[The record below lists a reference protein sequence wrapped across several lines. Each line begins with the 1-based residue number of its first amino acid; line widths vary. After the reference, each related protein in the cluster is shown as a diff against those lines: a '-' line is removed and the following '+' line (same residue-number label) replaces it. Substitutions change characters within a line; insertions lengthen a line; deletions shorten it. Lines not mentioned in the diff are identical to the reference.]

1 MGLWLKQGDDII
13 PVSGGGGGGT
23 FEGEHVLT
31 GDPDDPPTGW
41 EEGQLLWDGNTT
53 AYNGDEINNDPN
65 HTHESAYLSLDG
77 GTLTGDLQVDGALR
91 VGAGKRYFKTDG
103 TTTHSIV
110 GDDATARPLLEGRS
124 QNEEGTEVRAWYV
137 GYGYAASNNPGLQL
151 YATGE
156 TRFYNR
162 YWGDDT
168 QLTMLVKPTGVR
180 VTGDLQVDGAATV
193 EGKRVVTVT
202 TSNGTPPSGASEG
215 DIHIQ
220 V

>member
-53 AYNGDEINNDPN
+53 AYDGDEIINDGGGHN
-65 HTHESAYLSLDG
+65 HENTYLSLDG
-77 GTLTGDLQVDGALR
+77 GTIMGNLGVEGNLTARDTWTQDLAVDGTLS
-91 VGAGKRYFKTDG
+91 VSGASTTQDLAVDG
-103 TTTHSIV
+103 TLSV
-110 GDDATARPLLEGRS
+110 S
-124 QNEEGTEVRAWYV
+124 
-137 GYGYAASNNPGLQL
+137 
-151 YATGE
+151 
-156 TRFYNR
+156 
-162 YWGDDT
+162 
-168 QLTMLVKPTGVR
+168 
-180 VTGDLQVDGAATV
+180 GAATV

>member
-53 AYNGDEINNDPN
+53 AYDGDEIINDGGGHN
-65 HTHESAYLSLDG
+65 HENTYLSLDG
-77 GTLTGDLQVDGALR
+77 GMLQGSLGIEGDLTARNTWTQDLEVDGTLN
-91 VGAGKRYFKTDG
+91 V
-103 TTTHSIV
+103 I
-110 GDDATARPLLEGRS
+110 
-124 QNEEGTEVRAWYV
+124 
-137 GYGYAASNNPGLQL
+137 
-151 YATGE
+151 GE
-156 TRFYNR
+156 T
-162 YWGDDT
+162 
-168 QLTMLVKPTGVR
+168 TMDSTLNVSGETTLDSTLAVS
-180 VTGDLQVDGAATV
+180 GAATV
-193 EGKRVVTVT
+193 EGNRVVTVT
-202 TSNGTPPSGASEG
+202 ASTGTPPSGAAEG

>member
-53 AYNGDEINNDPN
+53 AYDGDEIINEGGGHN
-65 HTHESAYLSLDG
+65 HEALYLGLEG
-77 GTLTGDLQVDGALR
+77 GTLTGDLQVDGVIQAATGSTATPSIRFASSNTTGFYGHADGDRVYTNVNGEWKLIVYDNYFRVADDLR
-91 VGAGKRYFKTDG
+91 VEG
-103 TTTHSIV
+103 S
-110 GDDATARPLLEGRS
+110 AR
-124 QNEEGTEVRAWYV
+124 VV
-137 GYGYAASNNPGLQL
+137 
-151 YATGE
+151 
-156 TRFYNR
+156 
-162 YWGDDT
+162 
-168 QLTMLVKPTGVR
+168 
-180 VTGDLQVDGAATV
+180 GDLQVDGAATV